1 MILRK
6 EDLTEFKIAQ
16 IFVIFF
22 GIWIYCIM
30 PTYFSKTTT
39 FPNSNISYRNEFVL
53 SSGKTR
59 VAGQTKLHL
68 EKNKLYELSI
78 NTDYARGSSKYF
90 LYVNNNGNIVK
101 KSNISDFKSSIK
113 QSRDDKFKRDVL
125 VPVVYIYDKN
135 NEVESI
141 QLKETLATRLVQ
153 ALGYNGYETIILV
166 LALVI
171 LASFYVLTL

>member
-6 EDLTEFKIAQ
+6 EELTEFRIAQ

-30 PTYFSKTTT
+30 PTYFVKTTS

-59 VAGQTKLHL
+59 VAGQAKLHL

-78 NTDYARGSSKYF
+78 KTDDARGSSKYF

-113 QSRDDKFKRDVL
+113 QSRDDKIKRDVL
-125 VPVVYIYDKN
+125 VPVVYLYDRN

-171 LASFYVLTL
+171 LASFYALTL

>member
-6 EDLTEFKIAQ
+6 EDFTEFRIAQ

-39 FPNSNISYRNEFVL
+39 FPNSNVSYRNEFVL

-68 EKNKLYELSI
+68 EKNKLYKLSI
-78 NTDYARGSSKYF
+78 KTDYARGGSKYF
-90 LYVNNNGNIVK
+90 LYVNENGNIIK

-113 QSRDDKFKRDVL
+113 QSRDDKIKRDIL
-125 VPVVYIYDKN
+125 VPVVYLYDKN

-141 QLKETLATRLVQ
+141 QLKETLPTRLVQ
-153 ALGYNGYETIILV
+153 TFGYNGYETIILL
-166 LALVI
+166 LALVV
-171 LASFYVLTL
+171 LASFYLLTL

>member
-1 MILRK
+1 
-6 EDLTEFKIAQ
+6 
-16 IFVIFF
+16 
-22 GIWIYCIM
+22 M
-30 PTYFSKTTT
+30 PTYFVKTTS

-53 SSGKTR
+53 SSGRTR
-59 VAGQTKLHL
+59 VAGQAKLHL

-78 NTDYARGSSKYF
+78 KTDDARGSSKYF

-125 VPVVYIYDKN
+125 VPVVYLYDRN

>member
-6 EDLTEFKIAQ
+6 EDFTEFRIAQ

-68 EKNKLYELSI
+68 EKNKLYELDLK
-78 NTDYARGSSKYF
+78 TDDARGSSKYF

>member
-6 EDLTEFKIAQ
+6 EDLTEFRIAQ

-22 GIWIYCIM
+22 GIWIYFIM
-30 PTYFSKTTT
+30 PTYFVKTTT

-68 EKNKLYELSI
+68 EKNKLYKLDLK
-78 NTDYARGSSKYF
+78 TDDARGSSKYF

>member
-6 EDLTEFKIAQ
+6 EDLTEFRIAQ

-22 GIWIYCIM
+22 GIWLFFIM

-59 VAGQTKLHL
+59 VAGQAKLHL
-68 EKNKLYELSI
+68 EKNKLYKLDLK
-78 NTDYARGSSKYF
+78 TDDTRGSSKYF